1 MLRLVCLFILMALMS
16 SSVSAS
22 YRKIRRERGFVYK
35 EWLVEN
41 GDSVPLVHLA
51 PIQKYSR
58 GRDMRRYQRM
68 IRAVRKVYP
77 ISLEA
82 KREMIAMEQQLKYL
96 PTKRERKAY
105 IASVQK
111 RIIKQYTPVLR
122 KMTIYEGGILLKLID
137 RQTDYSAYAIVREF
151 RGGFVAGF
159 WQTMAKLFGNNLK
172 TEYDPTGSDRMLE
185 EIVLRYEKGLL

>member
-1 MLRLVCLFILMALMS
+1 MFVAILICFD
-16 SSVSAS
+16 VSAS
-22 YRKIRRERGFVYK
+22 FTKKRPERGYVYK
-35 EWLVEN
+35 EWIVEN

-51 PIQKYSR
+51 PIRKYAR

-68 IRAVRKVYP
+68 VRAVRKVYP

-82 KREMIAMEQQLKYL
+82 KREMLAMEMQLKYL

-111 RIIKQYTPVLR
+111 RIIKQYTPILR
-122 KMTIYEGGILLKLID
+122 KMTIYEGKILLKLID
-137 RQTDYSAYAIVREF
+137 RQTDYSAYAIVKEF

-172 TEYDPTGSDRMLE
+172 TEYDPEGEDRLLE
-185 EIVLRYEKGLL
+185 QIVTLYERGAL